1 MRTDA
6 SFEDHHLFRFAAPLL
21 WQPATGFVG
30 TQFRLVHREPR
41 ARQAPVT
48 NHRMCQHKKSRAYMH
63 LIASL
68 KGLCLR
74 ARADEGMPI
83 ATRAVRVRIYR
94 RTHDHDSQLTHTLVS
109 AMKICRHLDSVQAN
123 AYT

>member
-1 MRTDA
+1 MLASSTVGSEYCALVSDA
-6 SFEDHHLFRFAAPLL
+6 
-21 WQPATGFVG
+21 
-30 TQFRLVHREPR
+30 LVCRHKKPR
-41 ARQAPVT
+41 ACMRIV
-48 NHRMCQHKKSRAYMH
+48 
-63 LIASL
+63 ASL